1 MAAISIADVD
11 SALKVH
17 YKKNPE
23 IYQAKMIETQEIFAN
38 SGITIMNDVE
48 DEAPMYKL
56 TTSDPGQP
64 GNRGT
69 EAPKSNV
76 LAFSNRTVKVRDA
89 EITVKFTQQE
99 INALYR
105 THLRQIREAG
115 ARRTAYDIPFEDVLF
130 SALVDKWMHHIVTD
144 LSWGGVYNAS
154 GDTTAAIANGWET
167 VIDAAVTAT
176 DIVAATQQFTGSALT
191 NANAL
196 VQFDGVNAL
205 ITDNNPEYEGKELVT
220 YCSHSALKKYRTN
233 YRATHSSLPYNTEF
247 KKNFLD
253 DDTNRPIAPM
263 QGLAG
268 SDRIVTTTPGNL
280 VIATDSLTR
289 LGNFWTEARGRDLIF
304 YVDGKIGFDFIMAE
318 EIWQN
323 NL

>member
-1 MAAISIADVD
+1 MAAISIAAVD
-11 SALKVH
+11 AALKVH
-17 YKKNPE
+17 YKNNPE
-23 IYQAKMIETQEIFAN
+23 IYQAKMVETQEIFAN

-76 LAFSNRTVKVRDA
+76 LAFSNRKVKVRDA

-105 THLRQIREAG
+105 THLRQIRESE
-115 ARRTAYDIPFEDVLF
+115 ARSTAYDLPFEDVLF
-130 SALVDKWMHHIVTD
+130 SALVEKWMHHIVTD
-144 LSWGGVYNAS
+144 LSWGGVYDAA
-154 GDTTAAIANGWET
+154 GTTTAAIANGWET
-167 VIDAAVTAT
+167 VLDAAVTAT
-176 DIVAATQQFTGSALT
+176 DIVAATQRFTGAAIT

-196 VQFDGVNAL
+196 VQFDGVNQL
-205 ITDNNPEYEGKELVT
+205 ITDNAPEYEGMELNT
-220 YCSHSALKKYRTN
+220 FCSHAALKKYRQN
-233 YRATHSSLPYNTEF
+233 YRAAHGALPYNTEF

-253 DDTNRPIAPM
+253 DDTNRPIMPM

-268 SDRIVTTTPGNL
+268 SDRIVITTPGNL

-289 LGNFWTEARGRDLIF
+289 LGNFWTEARGRDLFF
-304 YVDGKIGFDFIMAE
+304 YVDGKIGFDFIMPE
-318 EIWQN
+318 EVWMN

>member
-1 MAAISIADVD
+1 MAAITINEV
-11 SALKVH
+11 SASLQKH
-17 YKKNPE
+17 LNNNPL
-23 IYQAKMIETQEIFAN
+23 IYQAAMIDTQEIFAN
-38 SGITIMNDVE
+38 AGITVMNNVE
-48 DEAPMYKL
+48 DEAPLYKL
-56 TTSDPGQP
+56 ETSDPGQP

-69 EAPKSNV
+69 EAAKANV
-76 LAFSNRTVKVRDA
+76 LAFSNRTLKVRPA

-99 INALYR
+99 INALYN
-105 THLRQIREAG
+105 THLNQMTEKT
-115 ARRTAYDIPFEDVLF
+115 ARGSAYDIPFEQVLF
-130 SALVDKWMHHIVTD
+130 SALVNKWMEHIVTD
-144 LSWGGVYNAS
+144 LAWGGVFDAA
-154 GDTTAAIANGWET
+154 GTTSAAIANGWET

-176 DIVAATQQFTGSALT
+176 DIVAATQQFTGEALT

-205 ITDNNPEYEGKELVT
+205 ITDNAPVYEGKELIT
-220 YCSHSALKKYRTN
+220 FCSHAALKKYRTN

-253 DDTNRPIAPM
+253 DDTNRAIEPM

-268 SDRIVTTTPGNL
+268 SDRIVITTPGNL
-280 VIATDSLTR
+280 VIGTDSLTR
-289 LGNFWTEARGRDLIF
+289 LGNFWTEKRGRDLYF
-304 YVDGKIGFDFIMAE
+304 YVDGKIGFDFIMPE